1 MAVTKYTK
9 MIDNNG
15 EVQSVEESRVE
26 RFLDEGWTI
35 EGKQPKS
42 EKKVTKSKSSKNK
55 ISVDAQVTSK
65 ASEEEVS
72 NAEPTEEELEAVP
85 CISCGSDEHSY
96 KDCGEDNWTFSEDDF
111 ETAKK
116 ED

>member
-1 MAVTKYTK
+1 MPTQYTM

-15 EVQSVEESRVE
+15 AVIPVEQDRVN
-26 RFLDEGWTI
+26 RFLSEGWTLVD
-35 EGKQPKS
+35 QPKE

-55 ISVDAQVTSK
+55 ITADAQVTSK
-65 ASEEEVS
+65 EPSQEEEEVEQAD
-72 NAEPTEEELEAVP
+72 AEDTLTY
-85 CISCGSDEHSY
+85 SY
-96 KDCGEDNWTFSEDDF
+96 DDF

>member
-1 MAVTKYTK
+1 MPTQYTM

-15 EVQSVEESRVE
+15 AVIPVEQDRVN
-26 RFLDEGWTI
+26 RFLSEGWTLVD
-35 EGKQPKS
+35 QPKE

-55 ISVDAQVTSK
+55 ITADAQVTSK
-65 ASEEEVS
+65 EPSEEEVV
-72 NAEPTEEELEAVP
+72 EIEE
-85 CISCGSDEHSY
+85 DE
-96 KDCGEDNWTFSEDDF
+96 DPDAIDTLTFSYDDF

>member
-1 MAVTKYTK
+1 MPTQYTM

-15 EVQSVEESRVE
+15 AVIPVEQDRVE
-26 RFLDEGWTI
+26 RFLSEGW
-35 EGKQPKS
+35 KLQDQPKE

-55 ISVDAQVTSK
+55 ITADAQVTSK
-65 ASEEEVS
+65 EPSQEEEEVEQAD
-72 NAEPTEEELEAVP
+72 AEDTLTY
-85 CISCGSDEHSY
+85 SY
-96 KDCGEDNWTFSEDDF
+96 DDF

>member
-1 MAVTKYTK
+1 MPTQYTM

-15 EVQSVEESRVE
+15 AVIPVEQDRVN
-26 RFLDEGWTI
+26 RFLSEGWTLVD
-35 EGKQPKS
+35 QPKE

-55 ISVDAQVTSK
+55 ITADAQVTSK
-65 ASEEEVS
+65 EPLEEEEEVEQAD
-72 NAEPTEEELEAVP
+72 AEDTLTY
-85 CISCGSDEHSY
+85 S
-96 KDCGEDNWTFSEDDF
+96 FDDF

>member
-1 MAVTKYTK
+1 MPTKYTN

-15 EVQSVEESRVE
+15 AVIPVEQDRVD
-26 RFLDEGWTI
+26 RFLSEGWTLQN
-35 EGKQPKS
+35 QPKE

-55 ISVDAQVTSK
+55 ITADAQVTSK
-65 ASEEEVS
+65 EPSKEEENYS
-72 NAEPTEEELEAVP
+72 MESYGDDPDAV
-85 CISCGSDEHSY
+85 DTLTYSY
-96 KDCGEDNWTFSEDDF
+96 DDF

>member
-1 MAVTKYTK
+1 MPTQYTM

-15 EVQSVEESRVE
+15 AVIPVEQDRVE
-26 RFLDEGWTI
+26 RFLSEGW
-35 EGKQPKS
+35 KLQDQPKE

-55 ISVDAQVTSK
+55 ITADAQVTSK
-65 ASEEEVS
+65 EPLEEEVVEEI
-72 NAEPTEEELEAVP
+72 AE
-85 CISCGSDEHSY
+85 DE
-96 KDCGEDNWTFSEDDF
+96 DPDAMDTLTFSYDDF

>member
-1 MAVTKYTK
+1 MPTKYTK

-15 EVQSVEESRVE
+15 AVIPVEQDRVD
-26 RFLDEGWTI
+26 RFLSEGWTI
-35 EGKQPKS
+35 EQPTE

-55 ISVDAQVTSK
+55 ISAKAQVTSK
-65 ASEEEVS
+65 EPSKEEENNS
-72 NAEPTEEELEAVP
+72 LESYGDDPEAV
-85 CISCGSDEHSY
+85 DTLTYSY
-96 KDCGEDNWTFSEDDF
+96 DDF

>member
-1 MAVTKYTK
+1 MTQYTK

-15 EVQSVEESRVE
+15 EVQSVEEGRVK
-26 RFLDEGWTI
+26 RFLSEGWTI
-35 EGKQPKS
+35 VGQSTE
-42 EKKVTKSKSSKNK
+42 EKKVTKSKGSKNK
-55 ISVDAQVTSK
+55 ITADAQVTSK

-72 NAEPTEEELEAVP
+72 NAEPTEQELETVP
-85 CISCGSDEHSY
+85 CISCGSEEHSY

>member
-1 MAVTKYTK
+1 MPTQYTN

-15 EVQSVEESRVE
+15 AVIPVEQDRVD
-26 RFLDEGWTI
+26 RFLSEGWTLA
-35 EGKQPKS
+35 EPKE

-55 ISVDAQVTSK
+55 ITADAQVTSK
-65 ASEEEVS
+65 EPSKEEENYS
-72 NAEPTEEELEAVP
+72 LESWGDDPDAV
-85 CISCGSDEHSY
+85 DTLTYSY
-96 KDCGEDNWTFSEDDF
+96 DDF

>member
-1 MAVTKYTK
+1 MPTQYTK

-15 EVQSVEESRVE
+15 AVIPVEQDRVE
-26 RFLDEGWTI
+26 RFLSEGWTLV
-35 EGKQPKS
+35 ESKE

-55 ISVDAQVTSK
+55 ITANAQVTSK
-65 ASEEEVS
+65 ELSQEEGNQSLES
-72 NAEPTEEELEAVP
+72 WGDNPEEIDTLTY
-85 CISCGSDEHSY
+85 SY
-96 KDCGEDNWTFSEDDF
+96 DDF

>member
-1 MAVTKYTK
+1 MPTQYTM

-15 EVQSVEESRVE
+15 AVIPVEQDRVE
-26 RFLDEGWTI
+26 RFLSEGWTI
-35 EGKQPKS
+35 QDQPKE

-55 ISVDAQVTSK
+55 ITADAQVTSK
-65 ASEEEVS
+65 EPSEEEVVEEI
-72 NAEPTEEELEAVP
+72 AE
-85 CISCGSDEHSY
+85 DE
-96 KDCGEDNWTFSEDDF
+96 DPDAMDTLTFSYDDF

>member
-15 EVQSVEESRVE
+15 EIQSVEEGRVK

-35 EGKQPKS
+35 EGDQPKS

-65 ASEEEVS
+65 ASEEEVKS
-72 NAEPTEEELEAVP
+72 AEPTPEELETVP

-96 KDCGEDNWTFSEDDF
+96 KDCVEDNWTFSEDDF
-111 ETAKK
+111 ETANK
-116 ED
+116 EN